1 MALWKLHG
9 DGTLTP
15 GAVVA
20 PDERLSWGKTVGL
33 GAQHVVAMFG
43 ATFVFPILMGLNPQL
58 AVMMSGIATLIFLAV
73 VKGRVPSYL
82 GSSASFVGVA
92 TAIYAAGGNPSHV
105 SGAMFWV
112 GVALLIAGVIIH
124 FAGAGVI
131 HRALPPVVTGA
142 VVMLIGFNLAPVV
155 ANTYWPQDQ
164 WVGLVTMLLG
174 VVALVMG
181 GHVHQLYHL
190 LEGIHGHVLAVDQ
203 LQIRLRGVAVLLGG
217 GVELLHSGI
226 QLLLSV
232 LIGAHAVGLS
242 LLGGQ
247 HVHGQLLHRGVADI
261 LLPCDITLVLDTQ
274 RGLHGVAHHLLV
286 QGFGRIDAVKAGIA
300 ALQQT
305 ALHVGVEI
313 LHLPGGIFLTVDG
326 HGGGAALQHAGVI
339 HQQYRGHDHEH
350 AGDHAVQDIVLA
362 CLGLLLRLADLL
374 GVGNALCRQILTGL
388 LFS

>member
-1 MALWKLHG
+1 MAHVLGGVL
-9 DGTLTP
+9 LTAHAAEHDHIAVGIAGHNGAVAGLARTVKYP
-15 GAVVA
+15 VGHVAAVVA
-20 PDERLSWGKTVGL
+20 AGIGAGVAGGLIILGHILQRLAALHARQHSGGIALGL
-33 GAQHVVAMFG
+33 GLGGGVLLIG
-43 ATFVFPILMGLNPQL
+43 GLHG
-58 AVMMSGIATLIFLAV
+58 VAV
-73 VKGRVPSYL
+73 VVL
-82 GSSASFVGVA
+82 GAVGGTLEVQ
-92 TAIYAAGGNPSHV
+92 G
-105 SGAMFWV
+105 
-112 GVALLIAGVIIH
+112 LIAGHVK
-124 FAGAGVI
+124 A
-131 HRALPPVVTGA
+131 ALVA
-142 VVMLIGFNLAPVV
+142 LI
-155 ANTYWPQDQ
+155 
-164 WVGLVTMLLG
+164 VGLQVADGVGQLLG

-181 GHVHQLYHL
+181 GHVHQLHHL

-374 GVGNALCRQILTGL
+374 GVGDALGRQILPDL